1 MTGES
6 HFSEVFLDG
15 VRIPAANLLGGE
27 GEGWRVTQ
35 TTLNSERSSIAGGMG
50 ATPAALISFAR
61 RFDGAT
67 ADPLVR
73 QRLVDT
79 HIRYEL
85 LRFLRY
91 RSQTALSQGRRPGGE
106 ASVMKLAFARYMKAL
121 TEAAVDTQGAYGLLG
136 GADVAD
142 DGMWLRRFLHSPSLR
157 IAGGSDQVQANIMGE
172 RVLGLPPEPRTDKD
186 VAFRDLARRRS
197 SFRAMTEAPSA
208 PVLTKSQAARRERV
222 VRAALE
228 LGAEGGYDAVQMR
241 DVATR
246 AEVALGTIYRYFPSK
261 DSLLLAVMV
270 HWLGDLERRV
280 SRRPP
285 TGDTTVERIMDVMTR
300 ALGSMDRDPRLT
312 AAVIGAMTAGDP
324 ASVPAIEEV
333 SRAMAR
339 TMQSAFPPDVDPA
352 LEAATAKVLGHVWWS
367 ATISWA
373 NGMGDID
380 WVANE
385 LRVAAELLAER
396 FD

>member
-1 MTGES
+1 
-6 HFSEVFLDG
+6 
-15 VRIPAANLLGGE
+15 
-27 GEGWRVTQ
+27 
-35 TTLNSERSSIAGGMG
+35 
-50 ATPAALISFAR
+50 
-61 RFDGAT
+61 
-67 ADPLVR
+67 
-73 QRLVDT
+73 
-79 HIRYEL
+79 
-85 LRFLRY
+85 
-91 RSQTALSQGRRPGGE
+91 
-106 ASVMKLAFARYMKAL
+106 
-121 TEAAVDTQGAYGLLG
+121 
-136 GADVAD
+136 
-142 DGMWLRRFLHSPSLR
+142 
-157 IAGGSDQVQANIMGE
+157 
-172 RVLGLPPEPRTDKD
+172 
-186 VAFRDLARRRS
+186 
-197 SFRAMTEAPSA
+197 MTEAPSA
-208 PVLTKSQAARRERV
+208 TALTKSQAARRERV

-333 SRAMAR
+333 SQAMAR
-339 TMQSAFPPDVDPA
+339 TMQSAFPPDIDPA

-380 WVANE
+380 WVADE
-385 LRVAAELLAER
+385 LRAAAELLAAR

>member
-1 MTGES
+1 
-6 HFSEVFLDG
+6 
-15 VRIPAANLLGGE
+15 
-27 GEGWRVTQ
+27 
-35 TTLNSERSSIAGGMG
+35 
-50 ATPAALISFAR
+50 
-61 RFDGAT
+61 
-67 ADPLVR
+67 
-73 QRLVDT
+73 
-79 HIRYEL
+79 
-85 LRFLRY
+85 
-91 RSQTALSQGRRPGGE
+91 
-106 ASVMKLAFARYMKAL
+106 
-121 TEAAVDTQGAYGLLG
+121 
-136 GADVAD
+136 
-142 DGMWLRRFLHSPSLR
+142 
-157 IAGGSDQVQANIMGE
+157 
-172 RVLGLPPEPRTDKD
+172 
-186 VAFRDLARRRS
+186 
-197 SFRAMTEAPSA
+197 MTEARSA

-228 LGAEGGYDAVQMR
+228 LGAEGGYEAVQMR

-270 HWLGDLERRV
+270 HWLGDLEQRV

-324 ASVPAIEEV
+324 ASVPAIDEV
-333 SRAMAR
+333 SQAMAR
-339 TMQSAFPPDVDPA
+339 IMQSAFPPDVDPA

-380 WVANE
+380 WVADE

>member
-1 MTGES
+1 
-6 HFSEVFLDG
+6 
-15 VRIPAANLLGGE
+15 
-27 GEGWRVTQ
+27 
-35 TTLNSERSSIAGGMG
+35 
-50 ATPAALISFAR
+50 
-61 RFDGAT
+61 
-67 ADPLVR
+67 
-73 QRLVDT
+73 
-79 HIRYEL
+79 
-85 LRFLRY
+85 
-91 RSQTALSQGRRPGGE
+91 
-106 ASVMKLAFARYMKAL
+106 
-121 TEAAVDTQGAYGLLG
+121 
-136 GADVAD
+136 
-142 DGMWLRRFLHSPSLR
+142 
-157 IAGGSDQVQANIMGE
+157 
-172 RVLGLPPEPRTDKD
+172 
-186 VAFRDLARRRS
+186 
-197 SFRAMTEAPSA
+197 MTEARSA

-228 LGAEGGYDAVQMR
+228 LGAEGGYEAVQMR

-270 HWLGDLERRV
+270 HWLGDLEQRV

-324 ASVPAIEEV
+324 ASVPAIDEV
-333 SRAMAR
+333 SQAMAR
-339 TMQSAFPPDVDPA
+339 IMQSAFPPDIDPA

-380 WVANE
+380 WVADE